1 MKPNPSVG
9 LVGLFIT
16 INICTDLLIF
26 DLWNF
31 YKTVDRF
38 IAQKVKFSTKN
49 FFSKYEQTVD
59 LLTFIRE
66 ILTGKTLFFVQ

>member
-1 MKPNPSVG
+1 MIKGV
-9 LVGLFIT
+9 T
-16 INICTDLLIF
+16 KLLDI
-26 DLWNF
+26 
-31 YKTVDRF
+31 

-59 LLTFIRE
+59 LLTFTRE